1 MIFSLLK
8 IGIRVV
14 TLAFTLGLLLSYASA
29 WISPKSLW
37 FFQLLG
43 LAYPILFVG
52 TLIFALLNFMLTKK
66 YAFSLIVLLL
76 GSFTHARYFG
86 VSFPK
91 NNEALI
97 SASNNELSIMSFNV
111 RLFDAYQLIV
121 PKIEDSKAEFTAF
134 FEENP
139 TDILCLQEYA
149 KNKSN
154 NKLISPSE
162 IKKIGGYTHHVT
174 TLTLEARR
182 MTMGQA
188 IFSKYPIIN
197 SGLIGDSSRSIPS
210 IYADIVK
217 GEDTVRIYNFHLES
231 IRFQKDEYS
240 LFDNTIIS
248 DKDYSQRITGL
259 LRKLKEAYP
268 LRVQQAQQLINHA
281 NKSPYSTFVIGDL
294 NDPPTSYT
302 YSLLTQHFKDAFYT
316 ANFGMTRTYAGKVPA
331 GRIDYI
337 FYNKKWSPV
346 SFKTHNEKAL
356 SDHYAISSTFKIM
369 KSTLE

>member
-8 IGIRVV
+8 IGIRIV

-134 FEENP
+134 FEENSS
-139 TDILCLQEYA
+139 DILCLQEYA
-149 KNKSN
+149 ENKSN

-162 IKKIGGYTHHVT
+162 IMKIGGYTHHVT
-174 TLTLEARR
+174 TLTLEAKR

-188 IFSKYPIIN
+188 IFSKHPIIN

-217 GEDTVRIYNFHLES
+217 GEDTIRIYNFHLES

-240 LFDNTIIS
+240 LFDNSISS

-259 LRKLKEAYP
+259 LSKLKEAYP
-268 LRVQQAQQLINHA
+268 PRVQQTRQIISHA
-281 NKSPYSTFVIGDL
+281 AETSYPTLLCGDL

-302 YSLLTQHFKDAFYT
+302 YSTIAKQFNDAFY
-316 ANFGMTRTYAGKVPA
+316 AADFGMTRTYAGKVPA

-337 FYNKKWSPV
+337 FHDDKWIPTT
-346 SFKTHNEKAL
+346 FNTHHEKTL
-356 SDHYAISSTFKIM
+356 SDHYAISSTLKII
-369 KSTLE
+369 K